1 MEQSA
6 TDAVGVLQ
14 DFIEETVSLKDRLR
28 WRNQSVVQAPKD
40 ETVEVCCYV
49 QDEYGVALK
58 RGFLTGAE
66 AARIDGEVYWRPEL
80 PVPPISELPF
90 EPRIEESEKPQTQVV
105 MHGWCDASERGGM
118 MGLGLK
124 LVKDGN
130 TVFKGFGMRDAA
142 QAGSTYCELQG
153 IVLLVRIAKSMGC
166 THLYLYN
173 DNQPEKAA
181 EAYKQ
186 VISKYP
192 GSEEAKVALQDL
204 KSVYIDLNDIDAY
217 AAYVNSLGG
226 NIHLNI
232 NEQDSLTYIAA
243 EKLFMR
249 GDNEGAR
256 RSMQNY
262 LQNYP
267 NGAFSTNANFYLAS
281 IAFNLKEYNE
291 ALPMFEQVIASG
303 DRKFLE
309 ESTARKAEIEYL
321 TENFKAALE
330 TFKRL
335 NEIAESADNKE
346 AASLGIM
353 RCALKEGNQ
362 KDALAGANQL
372 LKNPK
377 VSPEIANEARYVRA
391 KAYMEMDQESKAL
404 TDLKLISQDTRTA
417 QGAEA
422 KYLLAQLYYDANDDK
437 NAEKVLE
444 EFAKNGTPHQ
454 YWLARGFILWADIY
468 IRKGDPVQARVY
480 LNSLQK
486 NYQGDDNITEM
497 IESRLAKLK

>member
-1 MEQSA
+1 M
-6 TDAVGVLQ
+6 
-14 DFIEETVSLKDRLR
+14 
-28 WRNQSVVQAPKD
+28 
-40 ETVEVCCYV
+40 
-49 QDEYGVALK
+49 
-58 RGFLTGAE
+58 
-66 AARIDGEVYWRPEL
+66 ARKAGI
-80 PVPPISELPF
+80 
-90 EPRIEESEKPQTQVV
+90 Q
-105 MHGWCDASERGGM
+105 
-118 MGLGLK
+118 LGLI
-124 LVKDGN
+124 
-130 TVFKGFGMRDAA
+130 
-142 QAGSTYCELQG
+142 Y
-153 IVLLVRIAKSMGC
+153 
-166 THLYLYN
+166 YN
-173 DNQPEKAA
+173 DNKPEKAA

-353 RCALKEGNQ
+353 RCALKDGNQ

-377 VSPEIANEARYVRA
+377 VSP
-391 KAYMEMDQESKAL
+391 
-404 TDLKLISQDTRTA
+404 
-417 QGAEA
+417 
-422 KYLLAQLYYDANDDK
+422 
-437 NAEKVLE
+437 
-444 EFAKNGTPHQ
+444 
-454 YWLARGFILWADIY
+454 
-468 IRKGDPVQARVY
+468 
-480 LNSLQK
+480 
-486 NYQGDDNITEM
+486 
-497 IESRLAKLK
+497 